1 MQVYVYV
8 CTCVCVC
15 AFPSSCLSNRFVDC
29 QLPPSDPPPC
39 LQCSTRWNFLSSD
52 VGAITDPVMGQ
63 QVAGSVPGQ
72 EVVATACFPKPR
84 IPYETV
90 VSGSE
95 LVSVFFLID
104 SFL

>member
-1 MQVYVYV
+1 MVMGRKS
-8 CTCVCVC
+8 TALAIRRPDHARC
-15 AFPSSCLSNRFVDC
+15 ATLGKSGSSLFRLRRTVSPVSV
-29 QLPPSDPPPC
+29 LK
-39 LQCSTRWNFLSSD
+39 
-52 VGAITDPVMGQ
+52 IDPVMGQ